1 MNKKMKD
8 EENSNLLVGYV
19 RKSNA
24 DGALKISIH
33 NEAFQDCQ
41 TYTSAD
47 GEVYTQLL
55 IGMKALLRIL
65 NDEKTV
71 TSISQINE

>member
-8 EENSNLLVGYV
+8 EEDSNLLVGYV
-19 RKSNA
+19 GKSNA
-24 DGALKISIH
+24 GGALKVSIH
-33 NEAFQDCQ
+33 NDGFRDCQ

-55 IGMKALLRIL
+55 IGMEALIRIL
-65 NDEKTV
+65 NDVKAV

>member
-1 MNKKMKD
+1 MKD
-8 EENSNLLVGYV
+8 EEDNNLLVRYV

-24 DGALKISIH
+24 GGALKVSIH
-33 NEAFQDCQ
+33 NDAFRDCQ
-41 TYTSAD
+41 IYTSAD

-65 NDEKTV
+65 NDEIAV

>member
-1 MNKKMKD
+1 MKD
-8 EENSNLLVGYV
+8 EEDNNLLVRYV

-24 DGALKISIH
+24 GGALKVSIH
-33 NEAFQDCQ
+33 NDAFRDCQ

-65 NDEKTV
+65 NDEIAV